1 MSDKDESQEQDK
13 QPEENKDESQQEG
26 NEESP
31 VEQDSKKEPEEEP
44 QEEAKQEEEDGDDE
58 EEEEDDDEEEEEAE
72 EAEVIE
78 PGKSEKFIDSNQQ
91 LVSIIAGVIIA
102 IVGGYFGYHK
112 LYLEPLEIEGSE
124 QMYVAENYF
133 EKDSLDLAING
144 DGNYLGFLDIIDE
157 YSATKA
163 GNLAKYYLGI
173 SYLKKGEYIDA
184 IEYLEDFSS
193 NDVVIQTIA
202 TGSIGDSYLEL
213 GEIDNAISNY
223 QEAAYNSPN
232 KFTSPIYLLKLGLAF
247 ESQGSFQEALSAY
260 NEIKDKYKEAKQA
273 QDIDK
278 YISRAKMN
286 I

>member
-13 QPEENKDESQQEG
+13 NPEENKDESQQEL
-26 NEESP
+26 NEEGSI
-31 VEQDSKKEPEEEP
+31 EEESKKEPEDTSEEEP
-44 QEEAKQEEEDGDDE
+44 KEEGDDE
-58 EEEEDDDEEEEEAE
+58 EEEGEEEEEEEGAE
-72 EAEVIE
+72 EAKPEL
-78 PGKSEKFIDSNQQ
+78 GKSEKFIDSNQQ

-112 LYLEPLEIEGSE
+112 LYLEPLELEASE

-133 EKDSLDLAING
+133 ERDSLDLAING

-157 YSATKA
+157 YSPTKA

-173 SYLKKGEYIDA
+173 SYLKQGEYMEA

-193 NDVVIQTIA
+193 DDVVVQTIA

-213 GEIDNAISNY
+213 GEIGNAISNY
-223 QEAAYNSPN
+223 KDAAYNSPN
-232 KFTSPIYLLKLGLAF
+232 KFTSPIYLLKLGLAY
-247 ESQGSFQEALSAY
+247 ESLGNFQDALTAY
-260 NEIKDKYKEAKQA
+260 NEIKDKYNETTQG

-278 YISRAKMN
+278 YISRAQMN